1 MKKSMT
7 FFAAFFLIFTVA
19 SIFSGCSN
27 KNSQPIS
34 DTQFA
39 LDTYCTISI
48 YDNVPKKVLDEGFK
62 AIKDVEDK
70 MSVTIKN
77 SEVNQINENAGIR
90 PVKVSPDTFY
100 VIKKAVHFSDVEKG
114 YFDITVGPI
123 VKLWNIGTDKAK
135 VPSPEEIKAKLPLVN
150 YKDIILDEKNMT
162 IMLKNKGMS
171 IDLGGIAKGYA
182 ADKVAQVLKKEGV
195 KHAIINLGGD
205 VLTIGTK
212 PDGGNWRIGIQ
223 TPFKPRG
230 EYLGIVEV
238 SNKTVVTS
246 GVYERYFKKDGK
258 LYHHILNPFTGYPVD
273 NHLYS
278 VTIITDTSIDGDAL
292 SKIFVIGLEEG
303 LKLAESLPGV
313 QAIFVTDDKKVYITS
328 GLKGNF
334 KVTDPEYTL
343 MTK

>member
-1 MKKSMT
+1 MKKYMV
-7 FFAAFFLIFTVA
+7 FFPIFFLIFTTMGVL
-19 SIFSGCSN
+19 SGCSS
-27 KNSQPIS
+27 KNLQPIS

-39 LDTYCTISI
+39 LDTYCTITI
-48 YDNVPKKVLDEGFK
+48 YDKVPKKVLDDGFK
-62 AIKDVEDK
+62 AIKDIEEK
-70 MSVTIKN
+70 MSVTIEN
-77 SEVNQINENAGIR
+77 SEVSEINKNAGVK

-100 VIKKAVHFSDVEKG
+100 VIKKAVHFSEVEKG

-123 VKLWNIGTDKAK
+123 VNLWNIGTDKARI
-135 VPSPEEIKAKLPLVN
+135 PSPEEIKAKLPLVN

-162 IMLKNKGMS
+162 VMLKNKGMS

-182 ADKVAQVLKKEGV
+182 ADKVAEVLKKEGV

-212 PDGGNWRIGIQ
+212 PDGSNWRIGIQ

-238 SNKTVVTS
+238 AEKAVVTS
-246 GVYERYFKKDGK
+246 GVYERYFEKDGK
-258 LYHHILNPFTGYPVD
+258 LYHHILNPFTGYPAD
-273 NHLYS
+273 THLYS

-292 SKIFVIGLEEG
+292 AKIFVLGLDKG
-303 LKLAESLPGV
+303 LKLAESLKGV
-313 QAIFVTDDKKVYITS
+313 EAIFVTDDKKVYITS
-328 GLKGNF
+328 GLRGNF
-334 KVTDPEYTL
+334 KITDPEYTL

>member
-1 MKKSMT
+1 MKKYMV
-7 FFAAFFLIFTVA
+7 FFPIFFLIFTTMGVL
-19 SIFSGCSN
+19 SGCSS
-27 KNSQPIS
+27 KNLQPIS

-39 LDTYCTISI
+39 LDTYCTITI
-48 YDNVPKKVLDEGFK
+48 YDKVPKKVLDDGFK
-62 AIKDVEDK
+62 AIKDIEEK
-70 MSVTIKN
+70 MSVTIEN
-77 SEVNQINENAGIR
+77 SEVSEINKNAGVK

-100 VIKKAVHFSDVEKG
+100 VIKKAVHFSEVEKG

-123 VKLWNIGTDKAK
+123 VNLWNIGTDKARI
-135 VPSPEEIKAKLPLVN
+135 PSPEEIKAKLPLVN
-150 YKDIILDEKNMT
+150 YKNIVLDEKNMSV
-162 IMLKNKGMS
+162 MLKDKGMS

-182 ADKVAQVLKKEGV
+182 ADKVAEVLKKEGV

-212 PDGGNWRIGIQ
+212 PDGTNWRVGIQ

-230 EYLGIVEV
+230 EYFGIVEV
-238 SNKTVVTS
+238 AEKAVVTS
-246 GVYERYFKKDGK
+246 GVYERYFEKDGK
-258 LYHHILNPFTGYPVD
+258 LYHHILNPFTGYPAD

-292 SKIFVIGLEEG
+292 AKVFVMGLDEG
-303 LKLAESLPGV
+303 LKVAENLPGV
-313 QAIFVTDDKKVYITS
+313 EAIFVTDDKKVYITS

-334 KVTDPEYTL
+334 RITDPEYTL

>member
-1 MKKSMT
+1 MKKFIVLFSI
-7 FFAAFFLIFTVA
+7 FLLIF
-19 SIFSGCSN
+19 IFSGCSN

-34 DTQFA
+34 DTKFA
-39 LDTYCTISI
+39 LDTYCTLTV
-48 YDNVPKKVLDEGFK
+48 YDKVPKKVLDDGFK
-62 AIKDVEDK
+62 AIEDIEKK
-70 MSVTIKN
+70 MSVTIED
-77 SEVNQINENAGIR
+77 SEVSEINKNAGIR

-100 VIKKAVHFSDVEKG
+100 VIKKAIHFSEIEKG

-123 VKLWNIGTDKAK
+123 VNLWNIGTDKAR
-135 VPSPEEIKAKLPLVN
+135 VPSAEEIKAKLPLVN
-150 YKDIILDEKNMT
+150 YKNIVLDEKNMT
-162 IMLKNKGMS
+162 VMLKDKGMS

-182 ADKVAQVLKKEGV
+182 ADKVAEVLKKEGV

-212 PDGGNWRIGIQ
+212 PDGTNWRVGIQ

-230 EYLGIVEV
+230 EYFGIVEV
-238 SNKTVVTS
+238 GEKAVVTS
-246 GVYERYFKKDGK
+246 GIYERYFEKDGK
-258 LYHHILNPFTGYPVD
+258 LYHHILNPFTGYPAD

-292 SKIFVIGLEEG
+292 AKIFVMGLDEG
-303 LKLAESLPGV
+303 LKVAENLPGV
-313 QAIFVTDDKKVYITS
+313 EAIFVTDDKKVYITS

-334 KVTDPEYTL
+334 RITDPEYTL

>member
-1 MKKSMT
+1 MKKSIT
-7 FFAAFFLIFTVA
+7 SFVIFFLIFNA
-19 SIFSGCSN
+19 AIILSGCSN
-27 KNSQPIS
+27 KNSQSIS

-39 LDTYCTISI
+39 LDTYCTITI
-48 YDNVPKKVLDEGFK
+48 YDKAPKKVLDDGFK
-62 AIKDVEDK
+62 AIRDVEDK
-70 MSVTIKN
+70 MSVAIKG
-77 SEVNQINENAGIR
+77 SEVNQINDNAGFR
-90 PVKVSPDTFY
+90 HVKVSSNTFY

-123 VKLWNIGTDKAK
+123 VKLWNIGTDKAR
-135 VPSPEEIKAKLPLVN
+135 VPSPEEIKAKLPLIS
-150 YKDIILDEKNMT
+150 YKNIILDEKNMT

-212 PDGGNWRIGIQ
+212 PDGRNWRIGIQ

-238 SNKTVVTS
+238 SNKAVVTS
-246 GVYERYFKKDGK
+246 GVYERYFEKDGK
-258 LYHHILNPFTGYPVD
+258 LYHHILNPFTGYPAD

-278 VTIITDTSIDGDAL
+278 VTIIKDTSIGGDAL
-292 SKIFVIGLEEG
+292 SKIFVMGLEEG

-334 KVTDPEYTL
+334 KITDPEYSL
-343 MTK
+343 MTR